1 MSRNYA
7 NYSQYLGAQ
16 RCCSLQGQ
24 GPIGP
29 QGPAGPAS
37 IGPKGETGYQGPT
50 GATGRSCR
58 GPTGPPGPG
67 GITGLQGATGPPG
80 EVVIAGPGTGSIL
93 LRNGS
98 NVYYSDIA
106 TLNEQAINISGNI
119 IPTQTNVYTLGLTGE
134 RWKEIFMGPGSL
146 NIAGPTGS
154 VPATIGSNLS
164 GIAYSQFGF
173 VTPFLNVGP
182 NINTLVPLG
191 TIGGWN
197 ISGTGPS
204 GGVFTDLV
212 AQLIDLGGTGL
223 TGPVYSL
230 LFNNGYTGSTG
241 PTGVTGVTGST
252 GPTGVTGSTGPTGP
266 TGVTGS
272 TGPTGVTGR
281 TGPTGPTG
289 VTGAASSVTGPTGVT
304 GSSNT
309 GPTGVTGSSNT
320 GPTGVTGSSNTGPTG
335 VTGRTGPTGAV
346 GSTGPTGVTGAA
358 SSVTGPT
365 GPLGPATIQGYYGNF
380 YSDVTQNTPINTATA
395 ITLNNT
401 IHSNGIS
408 IVSGSQITF
417 AYSGTY
423 DIQFSAQLK
432 NSSGSPADPLV
443 QIWFRKNGVDISGS
457 NTVLHVPNNTYTVA
471 AWDYQ
476 DNLNAGE
483 NVQIMW
489 ATNDSNTIIQAGG
502 PVVTTTP
509 AAPTIP
515 SVIVTVMPVA
525 NILQGSTGPTGSK
538 TFVIDHPYDKNKYLV
553 HACLEGPESGVYY
566 RGEGNITNNNSTT
579 IELPYYVN
587 KLASNFTINITP
599 IYDDNAHEDITL
611 KCSRVLN
618 NTFIVY
624 GKNCSFFWHV
634 FGKRL
639 QLEVEPYKNNINV
652 KGDGPYTWIQ
662 Y

>member
-16 RCCSLQGQ
+16 RCCNLQGQ

-29 QGPAGPAS
+29 QGPPGPAS
-37 IGPKGETGYQGPT
+37 IGPKGETGYPGIQGPT

-58 GPTGPPGPG
+58 GPTGPPGSTSG
-67 GITGLQGATGPPG
+67 LTGAQGATGPAGSDSGVTGATGPAG
-80 EVVIAGPGTGSIL
+80 DANISGPGTGSIL

-98 NVYYSDIA
+98 SIYYSDIA
-106 TLNEQAINISGNI
+106 TLNEEAMNISGNI
-119 IPTQTNVYTLGLTGE
+119 IPNLSNVYTLGLTGS
-134 RWKEIFMGPGSL
+134 RWREIFMGPGSL

-154 VPATIGSNLS
+154 VTATIGSNLS

-173 VTPFLNVGP
+173 ATPFLNVGP
-182 NINTLVPLG
+182 NINPLAPLG
-191 TIGGWN
+191 TIGGWQ
-197 ISGTGPS
+197 IYGTGPS
-204 GGVFTDLV
+204 GGAFTDLV
-212 AQLIDLGGTGL
+212 AQLINTGGTGL
-223 TGPVYSL
+223 QGPVYSL
-230 LFNNGYTGSTG
+230 LFNNGFTGSTG
-241 PTGVTGVTGST
+241 PTGVTGIT
-252 GPTGVTGSTGPTGP
+252 GPTGAVGS
-266 TGVTGS
+266 
-272 TGPTGVTGR
+272 
-281 TGPTGPTG
+281 
-289 VTGAASSVTGPTGVT
+289 TGPTGVT

-335 VTGRTGPTGAV
+335 VTGRTGPTGF
-346 GSTGPTGVTGAA
+346 TGPTGVTGAA

-457 NTVLHVPNNTYTVA
+457 NTVLHVPNNTYIVA

-483 NVQIMW
+483 NMQIMW

-639 QLEVEPYKNNINV
+639 PLEVEPYKNNINV